1 MTGTKTFHDCGVDKP
16 QESLPVMSGQAERVF
31 RALGCSPGRHGIAAQ
46 GLRAENARARISY

>member
-1 MTGTKTFHDCGVDKP
+1 MTGTEAFHDCGADKP

-46 GLRAENARARISY
+46 GLCDENVRISY